1 MVRRASK
8 DDLTILNEMINK
20 LYKYETS
27 FNSNSNFDFKFDNY
41 FNEYKID
48 SDTDIILV
56 YECDG
61 LITGY
66 IHASKKFDKQ
76 AFDVEYI
83 VRTIFVDEQY
93 RNNGIGSKLMNNVI
107 SILKNRGIKYLDVE
121 CYSDNIKSLK
131 FYEKYGFKSL
141 IEIKRKEL

>member
-1 MVRRASK
+1 MIRRANK
-8 DDLTILNEMINK
+8 DDLIMLNEMINK

-93 RNNGIGSKLMNNVI
+93 RNNGIGSELMNNVI
-107 SILKNRGIKYLDVE
+107 SILKNQGIKYLDVE
-121 CYSDNIKSLK
+121 CYSDNINSLK
-131 FYEKYGFKSL
+131 FL
-141 IEIKRKEL
+141 DA